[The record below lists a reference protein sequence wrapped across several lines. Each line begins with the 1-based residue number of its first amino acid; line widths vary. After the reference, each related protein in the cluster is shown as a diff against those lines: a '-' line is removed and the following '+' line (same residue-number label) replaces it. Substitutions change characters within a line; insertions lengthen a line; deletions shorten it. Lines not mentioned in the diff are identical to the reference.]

1 MPEGWEDNGAVLRF
15 RRGLTTDAPVSRA
28 EAPYYTGSVWRW
40 TGGCWIAWMRGWT
53 ETVATIT
60 LVYPHHA
67 RLLPGRLTA
76 AQHDHYSEIVSS
88 LHVHLDHDHCLEVL
102 VVRGRAK
109 TLRALADRMIATRGV
124 KHGRLTMATIGKDL
138 P

>member
-1 MPEGWEDNGAVLRF
+1 MD
-15 RRGLTTDAPVSRA
+15 RRLLDRLDAWVDRRAYPNRSEAIRDLVRHGLVEA
-28 EAPYYTGSVWRW
+28 EWQVGNA
-40 TGGCWIAWMRGWT
+40 

-124 KHGRLTMATIGKDL
+124 KHGRLTMATIGRDL